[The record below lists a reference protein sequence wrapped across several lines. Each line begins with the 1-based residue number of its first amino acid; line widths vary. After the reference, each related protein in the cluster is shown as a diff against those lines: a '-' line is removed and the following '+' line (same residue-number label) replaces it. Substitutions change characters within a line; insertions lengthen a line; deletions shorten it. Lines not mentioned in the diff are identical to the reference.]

1 MRAAMV
7 SNQLR
12 TNNVSEPRIVAAL
25 EAIAREKF
33 VPAERASLAYVDVP
47 VPLGNGRF
55 LNAPLATARLIA
67 ESGVKVGEKVLL
79 VGAATGYAAA
89 LLAKLGAEIT
99 ALEVDQALIGIAR
112 KALGKVS
119 GVNLVSGPLNA
130 GWRKGAPYDVI
141 IIDGAI
147 EALPETFAAQLTAA
161 GRILTGLVD
170 NGLTRL
176 ASGRKAGKGVGLVP
190 FTDIEAVRL
199 PGFAQPAGFSF

>member
-25 EAIAREKF
+25 EAIAREDF

-67 ESGVKVGEKVLL
+67 ESGVKAGEKVLL

-112 KALGKVS
+112 KALGRVS

>member
-25 EAIAREKF
+25 EAIAREDF

-67 ESGVKVGEKVLL
+67 ESGVKAGEKVLL
-79 VGAATGYAAA
+79 VGAATGNAAA

>member
-25 EAIAREKF
+25 EAIAREDF

-67 ESGVKVGEKVLL
+67 ESGVKAGEKVLL

>member
-25 EAIAREKF
+25 EAIAREDF

-67 ESGVKVGEKVLL
+67 ESGVKAGEKVLL

-161 GRILTGLVD
+161 GRILTGLMD

>member
-1 MRAAMV
+1 MV

-25 EAIAREKF
+25 EAIAREDF

-67 ESGVKVGEKVLL
+67 ESGVKAGEKVLL